1 MRKLLDNSYFKNIL
15 IAVFFIALMVVPYF
29 VFAQSNSYSV
39 EDGYGY
45 TDDATGNNNK
55 NPLDR
60 VTGVA
65 SDSSYDTAIGEDSL
79 GFIISKVINGFL
91 SILGVIFLALMIYGG
106 FLWMTA
112 QGSDEQVTKA
122 KGLIRNAIIGMI
134 IVVAAYAITYFVLDA
149 VLKEG
154 GGGGGG
160 GTS

>member
-1 MRKLLDNSYFKNIL
+1 MKKLIDNSHFKNIL

-29 VFAQSNSYSV
+29 VFAEGRESL
-39 EDGYGY
+39 EDGYRY
-45 TDDATGNNNK
+45 TNDATGGSN

-79 GFIISKVINGFL
+79 GYVVSNVINGFL
-91 SILGVIFLALMIYGG
+91 SILGVIFLALIIYGG

-112 QGSDEQVTKA
+112 QGNDEQVTKA

-134 IVVAAYAITYFVLDA
+134 IVIAAYAITYFVLDA
-149 VLKEG
+149 VLEEG
-154 GGGGGG
+154 GRGGGG